1 MHLENLSALS
11 SALPP
16 ALDEP
21 DEDPGDA
28 DEELPHP
35 ARASPARTTPSS
47 AVRKNGARWAR
58 RLVEWVRVCVMEG
71 LLRWGNL

>member
-11 SALPP
+11 AALPP
-16 ALDEP
+16 AVVDP

-35 ARASPARTTPSS
+35 ASASPARTTPAN
-47 AVRKNGARWAR
+47 AVRKNGARWTR
-58 RLVEWVRVCVMEG
+58 RLLE
-71 LLRWGNL
+71 